1 MNKRWIST
9 ILSVTLLSMVLGQ
22 PIAAAE
28 NQALFASK
36 NDTDVS
42 VKAPSST
49 ESDSDERLV
58 DEPANGQMAGVSQFS
73 QGVQTQSEWQEN
85 AQAALSAI
93 AEEREI
99 MALVYLSDEYPVRVS
114 PSYESEVVVTVLS
127 GQQVNILNWVMDDEG
142 ENWEYVSLE
151 YNGQQL
157 SGYVPRAYLACSDSR
172 FLKWEEQ
179 YGTNPGKPMTYSTI
193 SGEKTYPDI
202 EQFPESYQPALL
214 ALKEKHPN
222 WTFVVMKTTLD
233 WNTVIYN
240 EMQGGKSLV
249 HKSMKEWMKDGL
261 YDTVNWYYA
270 TEEALKLY
278 MDPRNHLA
286 EDAIFQ
292 FEQLTY
298 NEEYHTQE
306 AVVSFLNNT
315 FMRSYNEDGS
325 INYAPKTI
333 MTYAWIFFAI
343 GSEDIRKVSPFH
355 LVARVLQEQG
365 TGTSPLISGTYKG
378 YEGYYNY
385 FNIGA
390 SGTTNQQVIENG
402 LKYAKEH
409 DWNNAYHSIL
419 GGADFISA
427 NYIRK
432 GQDTLY
438 LEKYNVNPNG
448 AYKPYTHQYMQNI
461 SAPTT
466 EALSIKKLYQNAGAL
481 DSPFV
486 FKIPVYEN
494 MPQEVC
500 GIPKETTDVSL
511 TLPAGYTDTT
521 VWLDGVA
528 YKGEMRDGKLVVHA
542 PDANAK
548 TAVVYQYNDKGVPVN
563 MYVWSLRYNGL
574 FYKVTAEPGLENLL
588 SYHGFSIRITGKSGI
603 RFKTGIST
611 TLRASLISSGVNG
624 YTLKEYGTLVMN
636 NANREQY
643 AMVKGGTKVA
653 SGMAYGKDSSGKHQD
668 VIFETVGDRYR
679 YTSVLVGMPPEQ
691 YKTEYAFRGYAVLEK
706 DGKQVVIYGPVVAK
720 SIYALANQL
729 LEQGSYAEG
738 SSAYEFIQQLIRDAD
753 NTEKKE

>member
-1 MNKRWIST
+1 M
-9 ILSVTLLSMVLGQ
+9 SVALLSMTISQ
-22 PIAAAE
+22 PGFAKE
-28 NQALFASK
+28 NMAFFAPK

-42 VKAPSST
+42 VKVSLGT
-49 ESDSDERLV
+49 ESDSDERIIDELV
-58 DEPANGQMAGVSQFS
+58 NREMAGVSQLY
-73 QGVQTQSEWQEN
+73 QVLQTQSEWQEE

-99 MALVYLSDEYPVRVS
+99 MALVYLSDEYPIRVM
-114 PSYESEVVVTVLS
+114 PSYDSEVVVTVLS

-142 ENWEYVSLE
+142 ENWEYVCLE
-151 YNGQQL
+151 YNGRQF

-172 FLKWEEQ
+172 FLEWEKQ
-179 YGTNPGKPMTYSTI
+179 CGTNPGKPMTYSAI
-193 SGEKTYPDI
+193 SGITTYPDI

-233 WNTVIYN
+233 WETVIYN

-249 HKSMKEWMKDGL
+249 HKSMPEWMKDGL
-261 YDTVNWYYA
+261 YDTGNWYFA

-286 EDAIFQ
+286 ENAIFQ

-306 AVVSFLNNT
+306 AVESFLNNT
-315 FMRSYNEDGS
+315 FMRSYNSDGS
-325 INYAPKTI
+325 INCAPKTV
-333 MTYAWIFFAI
+333 MTYAHIFWAI
-343 GSEDIRKVSPFH
+343 GRDEGLQVSPFH

-365 TGTSPLISGTYKG
+365 AGTSPLISGTYPG

-385 FNIGA
+385 FNVGA
-390 SGTTNQQVIENG
+390 SGTTNQQVIESG

-409 DWNNAYHSIL
+409 NWRGAYYSIL

-448 AYKPYTHQYMQNI
+448 TYNPYTHQYMQNI

-466 EALSIKKLYQNAGAL
+466 EAQSIKKLYESAGAL

-500 GIPKETTDVSL
+500 GIPEETTDVSL
-511 TLPAGYTDTT
+511 TLPAGYGDTT
-521 VWLDGVA
+521 VWLDGVP
-528 YKGEMRDGKLVVHA
+528 YQGEMQDGKLVVHA

-548 TAVVYQYNDKGVPVN
+548 TAVVYQYNDNGIPVN
-563 MYVWSLRYNGL
+563 MYVWSLRYNGI
-574 FYKVTAEPGLENLL
+574 FYKATAEPELENLL

-611 TLRASLISSGVNG
+611 TLRDALASTGVNG

-636 NANREQY
+636 NLNREQY
-643 AMVKGGTKVA
+643 AMVKDGTKVA
-653 SGMAYGKDSSGKHQD
+653 GGVAYGTDSSGNHQD
-668 VIFETVGDRYR
+668 VIFETTGGRYR

-738 SSAYEFIQQLIRDAD
+738 SSAYEFLQQLISDAD
-753 NTEKKE
+753 DTEKKE

>member
-22 PIAAAE
+22 PISAAG
-28 NQALFASK
+28 NQALFSLE

-42 VKAPSST
+42 VKVPSMN
-49 ESDSDERLV
+49 ENDSYEGLV
-58 DEPANGQMAGVSQFS
+58 DEFVNHEDTGIFQLYQE
-73 QGVQTQSEWQEN
+73 VQTQSEWRKE
-85 AQAALSAI
+85 AQAALAEI

-99 MALVYLSDEYPVRVS
+99 MALIYLSDEYPIRVS
-114 PSYESEVVVTVLS
+114 PSYDSEAVVTVLS
-127 GQQVNILNWVMDDEG
+127 GQQVNIQNWEMDEEG
-142 ENWEYVSLE
+142 ESWEYVNLE
-151 YNGQQL
+151 FNGRQF

-172 FLKWEEQ
+172 FLKWEEK
-179 YGTNPGKPMTYSTI
+179 YGTSPGKPMTYSAI
-193 SGEKTYPDI
+193 SGEKSYPDI

-214 ALKEKHPN
+214 ALKEMHPN

-233 WNTVIYN
+233 WETVIYN
-240 EMQGGKSLV
+240 EMQGGRSLV

-261 YDTVNWYYA
+261 YDTGNWYYA

-278 MDPRNHLA
+278 MDPRNHLT
-286 EDAIFQ
+286 ENAIFQ

-306 AVVSFLNNT
+306 AVESFLNNT
-315 FMRSYNEDGS
+315 FMRSHNSDGS
-325 INYAPKTI
+325 INCAPKTDL
-333 MTYAWIFFAI
+333 TFALIFWAI
-343 GSEDIRKVSPFH
+343 GREDIRRVSPFH

-365 TGTSPLISGTYKG
+365 SGTSPLISGTYEG

-409 DWNNAYHSIL
+409 NWYSAYFSIQ
-419 GGADFISA
+419 GGADLISA

-448 AYKPYTHQYMQNI
+448 TYKLYTHQYMQNI

-466 EALSIKKLYQNAGAL
+466 EAQSIKKLYQNAKAL

-500 GIPKETTDVSL
+500 GIPEETTDVAL

-528 YKGEMRDGKLVVHA
+528 YEGEMRDGKLVVHA

-563 MYVWSLRYNGL
+563 MYVWSLRYNGT
-574 FYKVTAEPGLENLL
+574 FYKITAEPGLENML

-611 TLRASLISSGVNG
+611 ALRASLTSSGVNG

-643 AMVKGGTKVA
+643 AMIKGGTKVA
-653 SGMAYGKDSSGKHQD
+653 AGMAYGTDSSGNHQD
-668 VIFETVGDRYR
+668 VIFETVGNRYR

-720 SIYALANQL
+720 SIYTLANQL
-729 LEQGSYAEG
+729 LEQGNYAEG
-738 SSAYEFIQQLIRDAD
+738 SSAYEFLQQLISDAD
-753 NTEKKE
+753 DTEENG

>member
-9 ILSVTLLSMVLGQ
+9 ILSVTLLSMILGQ
-22 PIAAAE
+22 PISAAE
-28 NQALFASK
+28 NQAFFTLK

-42 VKAPSST
+42 VKAPSET
-49 ESDSDERLV
+49 ESDSDERLI
-58 DEPANGQMAGVSQFS
+58 DELVNRENTSVFQLSQE
-73 QGVQTQSEWQEN
+73 VQNQSEWRKE
-85 AQAALSAI
+85 AQAALAAI

-99 MALVYLSDEYPVRVS
+99 MALIYLSDEYPVRVS
-114 PSYESEVVVTVLS
+114 PSYDSEVVVTVLS
-127 GQQVNILNWVMDDEG
+127 GQQVNIQNWEMDEEG
-142 ENWEYVSLE
+142 ENWEYVRLE
-151 YNGQQL
+151 FNGRQYF
-157 SGYVPRAYLACSDSR
+157 GYVPRAYLACSDSR

-179 YGTNPGKPMTYSTI
+179 YGTNPGKPMTYSAI

-233 WNTVIYN
+233 WETVIYN
-240 EMQGGKSLV
+240 EMQGGRSLV
-249 HKSMKEWMKDGL
+249 HKSMQEWTKDGL
-261 YDTVNWYYA
+261 YDTGNWYYA

-278 MDPRNHLA
+278 MDPRNHLT
-286 EDAIFQ
+286 EDAVFQ

-298 NEEYHTQE
+298 NEEYHTLE
-306 AVVSFLNNT
+306 AVESFLNNT
-315 FMRSYNEDGS
+315 FMRSRNSDGS
-325 INYAPKTI
+325 INCAPKTDL
-333 MTYAWIFFAI
+333 TYSTIFWAI
-343 GSEDIRKVSPFH
+343 GREDIRRVSPFH

-365 TGTSPLISGTYKG
+365 SGTSPLISGTYEG

-385 FNIGA
+385 FNVGA
-390 SGTTNQQVIENG
+390 SGTKNKEVIENG

-409 DWNNAYHSIL
+409 GWNSAYFSIQ

-448 AYKPYTHQYMQNI
+448 TYKPYTHQYMQNI

-466 EALSIKKLYQNAGAL
+466 EAQSIKKLYQNAKAL

-494 MPQEVC
+494 MPHEVC
-500 GIPKETTDVSL
+500 GIPEKTTDVSL

-528 YKGEMRDGKLVVHA
+528 YEGEMRDRKLVVHA
-542 PDANAK
+542 PDANAR
-548 TAVVYQYNDKGVPVN
+548 TAVVYQYNDNGVPVN

-603 RFKTGIST
+603 RFKTGISAA
-611 TLRASLISSGVNG
+611 LRTSLTSSGVNG

-643 AMVKGGTKVA
+643 AMIKGGTKVA
-653 SGMAYGKDSSGKHQD
+653 SGMAYGTDENGNRQD

-706 DGKQVVIYGPVVAK
+706 DGQQVVIYGPAMAK

-738 SSAYEFIQQLIRDAD
+738 SSAYEFLKQLISDAD
-753 NTEKKE
+753 NTEQKE

>member
-1 MNKRWIST
+1 MNKPWIST

-22 PIAAAE
+22 PISASE
-28 NQALFASK
+28 NQAFFASG

-42 VKAPSST
+42 VKVPSGA
-49 ESDSDERLV
+49 ENDSDERLI
-58 DEPANGQMAGVSQFS
+58 DEFVNRENSSVFQLFQE
-73 QGVQTQSEWQEN
+73 VQTQSEWRKE
-85 AQAALSAI
+85 AQAALAAI

-99 MALVYLSDEYPVRVS
+99 MALIYLSDEYPIRVS
-114 PSYESEVVVTVLS
+114 PSYDSEVVVTVFS
-127 GQQVNILNWVMDDEG
+127 GQQVNIQNWEMDEEG
-142 ENWEYVSLE
+142 ENWEYVRLE
-151 YNGQQL
+151 FNGRQYF
-157 SGYVPRAYLACSDSR
+157 GYVPRAYLACSDSR

-179 YGTNPGKPMTYSTI
+179 YGTNPGKPMTYSAI
-193 SGEKTYPDI
+193 SGEKSYPDI

-233 WNTVIYN
+233 WETVIYN

-261 YDTVNWYYA
+261 YDTGNWYYA

-278 MDPRNHLA
+278 MDPRNHLT
-286 EDAIFQ
+286 EDAVFQ

-298 NEEYHTQE
+298 NEEYHTRE
-306 AVVSFLNNT
+306 AVESFLSNT
-315 FMRSYNEDGS
+315 FMRRFNSDGS
-325 INYAPKTI
+325 TNYAPGTV
-333 MTYAWIFFAI
+333 MTYDHIFWAI
-343 GSEDIRKVSPFH
+343 GREDIRRVSPFH

-365 TGTSPLISGTYKG
+365 AGTSPLISGAYEG

-385 FNIGA
+385 FNVGA
-390 SGTTNQQVIENG
+390 SGTTNKEVIENG

-409 DWNNAYHSIL
+409 NWNSAYSSIL

-448 AYKPYTHQYMQNI
+448 TYKPYTHQYMQNI

-466 EALSIKKLYQNAGAL
+466 EAQSIKKLYQNAKAL

-494 MPQEVC
+494 MPQKVC
-500 GIPKETTDVSL
+500 GIPEETTDVSL

-528 YKGEMRDGKLVVHA
+528 YEGEMKDGKLVVHA

-563 MYVWSLRYNGL
+563 MYVWSLRYNGT
-574 FYKVTAEPGLENLL
+574 FYKTTAEPGLENLL

-603 RFKTGIST
+603 RFKTGISAA
-611 TLRASLISSGVNG
+611 LRSSLTSSGVNG

-643 AMVKGGTKVA
+643 AMIKGGTKVA
-653 SGMAYGKDSSGKHQD
+653 SGMAYGTDSSGKHQD

-706 DGKQVVIYGPVVAK
+706 DGQQIVIYGPVVAK

-729 LEQGSYAEG
+729 MEQGSYAEG
-738 SSAYEFIQQLIRDAD
+738 SSAYEFLQQLIGDAD
-753 NTEKKE
+753 NTEQKE